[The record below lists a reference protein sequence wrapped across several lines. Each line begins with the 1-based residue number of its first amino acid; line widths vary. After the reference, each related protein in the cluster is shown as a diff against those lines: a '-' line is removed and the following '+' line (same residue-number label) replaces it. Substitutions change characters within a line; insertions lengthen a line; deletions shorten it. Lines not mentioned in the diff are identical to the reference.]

1 MTIEMN
7 CVELFEDSPCHT
19 ETAIMQQAGS
29 EIKQTPETITAVLK
43 ALADPNRLRVFEA
56 LMRGTS
62 CNGWLTE
69 ELGLPANLL
78 SHHLKVLREAGLVQD
93 RRDAVDGRWIYY
105 QVDVPALAELY
116 QWLTRFFDPGQVA
129 LEPRICGPEGRLPD
143 DSVLETNVGETA
155 V

>member
-1 MTIEMN
+1 MFTRTLP
-7 CVELFEDSPCHT
+7 LFKPLSTTFDNIS
-19 ETAIMQQAGS
+19 
-29 EIKQTPETITAVLK
+29 
-43 ALADPNRLRVFEA
+43 A

-105 QVDVPALAELY
+105 QVDLPALTELY
-116 QWLTRFFDPGQVA
+116 QWFIQFFDPAQVV
-129 LEPRICGPEGRLPD
+129 LEPHLCGPEGKLPD
-143 DSVLETNVGETA
+143 GSIFRSNGEETA

>member
-1 MTIEMN
+1 MPE
-7 CVELFEDSPCHT
+7 VSLER
-19 ETAIMQQAGS
+19 
-29 EIKQTPETITAVLK
+29 KQTPETITAVLK
-43 ALADPNRLRVFEA
+43 ALADPNRLRIFEA
-56 LMRGTS
+56 LMRGVS

-105 QVDVPALAELY
+105 QVDLPALVELY
-116 QWLTRFFDPGQVA
+116 QWFIQFFDPINVA
-129 LEPRICGPEGRLPD
+129 IEPHICGPEGKLPG
-143 DSVLETNVGETA
+143 DSLSQINLEETA

>member
-1 MTIEMN
+1 
-7 CVELFEDSPCHT
+7 
-19 ETAIMQQAGS
+19 MQQTGS
-29 EIKQTPETITAVLK
+29 ESKQTPETITAVLK

-69 ELGLPANLL
+69 ELRLPANLL

-105 QVDVPALAELY
+105 QVDLPALTELY
-116 QWLTRFFDPGQVA
+116 QWFIQFFDPVQVA
-129 LEPRICGPEGRLPD
+129 LEPNICGPEGRLPD
-143 DSVLETNVGETA
+143 DSVFRSNIEETA

>member
-1 MTIEMN
+1 
-7 CVELFEDSPCHT
+7 
-19 ETAIMQQAGS
+19 MQNDGPYR
-29 EIKQTPETITAVLK
+29 KQTPETITAVLK

-105 QVDVPALAELY
+105 QVDLPALVELY
-116 QWLTRFFDPGQVA
+116 QWFIQFFDPVQVA
-129 LEPRICGPEGRLPD
+129 LEPNICGPEGKPPD
-143 DSVLETNVGETA
+143 DSVLETSVGETA

>member
-1 MTIEMN
+1 MHKVDLE
-7 CVELFEDSPCHT
+7 
-19 ETAIMQQAGS
+19 S
-29 EIKQTPETITAVLK
+29 EQTPETITAVLK

-105 QVDVPALAELY
+105 QVDLPALAELY
-116 QWLTRFFDPGQVA
+116 QWFVQFFDPINVA
-129 LEPRICGPEGRLPD
+129 LEPHMCGPEGKLPG
-143 DSVLETNVGETA
+143 DSVLRASAEETA

>member
-1 MTIEMN
+1 MHE
-7 CVELFEDSPCHT
+7 VDLKS
-19 ETAIMQQAGS
+19 
-29 EIKQTPETITAVLK
+29 KQTPETITAVLK

-105 QVDVPALAELY
+105 QVDLLALTEMY
-116 QWLTRFFDPGQVA
+116 QWLTQFFDPGQVA

-143 DSVLETNVGETA
+143 DSVFRSNKEETA